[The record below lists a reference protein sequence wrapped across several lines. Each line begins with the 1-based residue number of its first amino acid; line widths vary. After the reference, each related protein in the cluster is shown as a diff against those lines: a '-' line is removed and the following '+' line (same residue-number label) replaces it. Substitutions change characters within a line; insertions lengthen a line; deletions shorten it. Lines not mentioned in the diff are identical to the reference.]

1 MGSFELNVLIK
12 SLLFLLA
19 GYSIV
24 AGLAFAFQRKLQYF
38 PTPDRVSPAALSIAD
53 TEEVIL
59 ETRDGI
65 KLINWYAKPNREN
78 LQSFSSR
85 AMLVR
90 SGIGRNGFC
99 TISKPVMG
107 SSLWVTGGYGG
118 SDGSPT
124 ERDIVTDG
132 TEVITWLNK
141 QSVPL
146 NKLVYIGESLGSG
159 VAVQVAAKLQPTLLI
174 LEAPFASA
182 MEIGANAYPWL
193 PVRLFMKDKFNSLNF
208 IGDVRAPLVIIHGS
222 RDRIVPVNSGRKLFQ
237 NANEPKEFIEL
248 KDASHNDLPEWGSLK
263 TGQQIIEK
271 LFFETRGQLSGSN
284 P

>member
-1 MGSFELNVLIK
+1 MIK

-65 KLINWYAKPNREN
+65 KLINWYARAQPGKPTIVFFQGNAGA
-78 LQSFSSR
+78 LWHR
-85 AMLVR
+85 AERFLYYQQAGYGV
-90 SGIGRNGFC
+90 FF
-99 TISKPVMG
+99 MG
-107 SSLWVTGGYGG
+107 YRGYGG

-271 LFFETRGQLSGSN
+271 LFLKLADN
-284 P
+284 